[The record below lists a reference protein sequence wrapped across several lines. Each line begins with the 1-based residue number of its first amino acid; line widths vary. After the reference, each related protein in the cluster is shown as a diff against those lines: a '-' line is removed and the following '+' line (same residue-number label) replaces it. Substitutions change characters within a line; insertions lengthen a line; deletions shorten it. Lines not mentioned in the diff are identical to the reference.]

1 MDVVELLPRLHLL
14 RFPVGQAYLWRDGP
28 DGGDGAL
35 TLVDAGPA
43 GSGAPIAEALTALGR
58 HPRDVRRIVLTHFHE
73 DHAGGAAEVAALTGA
88 EVLAHRLD
96 APHVRG
102 EVPGPPP
109 VFEDW
114 ERPLH
119 ERAARLLPP
128 ADFEHPTRVTE
139 LSDGDVL
146 DLGGGAHVVHVPG
159 HTHGSIA
166 LHLPRYGVL
175 FTGDTV
181 AASPVDGTVMPGVFN
196 LDRHRVLAACHRL
209 AALDAEVACFG
220 HGAPVPARAARALR
234 AAAEAADRSAAGPD
248 GADGTDGGP
257 ADTDGAPPGDART
270 GR

>member
-1 MDVVELLPRLHLL
+1 MDVIELLPRLHLL
-14 RFPVGQAYLWRDGP
+14 RFPVGQAYLWRDGREGR
-28 DGGDGAL
+28 DGGL
-35 TLVDAGPA
+35 TLIDAGPA
-43 GSGAPIAEALTALGR
+43 GSGTPIAEALTALGR

-96 APHVRG
+96 APHVLG
-102 EVPGPPP
+102 DVPGPPP

-119 ERAARLLPP
+119 ERAVRLLPP
-128 ADFEHPTRVTE
+128 PDFEHPAQVTE
-139 LSDGDVL
+139 LLDGDVL

-166 LHLPRYGVL
+166 LHLPRHGVL

-196 LDRHRVLAACHRL
+196 LDRRQVVTACHRL
-209 AALDAEVACFG
+209 AALGAEVACFG
-220 HGAPVPARAARALR
+220 HGDPVTARAARALR
-234 AAAEAADRSAAGPD
+234 AAAD
-248 GADGTDGGP
+248 GADADESAAEGTPDGPDAGGVD
-257 ADTDGAPPGDART
+257 AGGAA